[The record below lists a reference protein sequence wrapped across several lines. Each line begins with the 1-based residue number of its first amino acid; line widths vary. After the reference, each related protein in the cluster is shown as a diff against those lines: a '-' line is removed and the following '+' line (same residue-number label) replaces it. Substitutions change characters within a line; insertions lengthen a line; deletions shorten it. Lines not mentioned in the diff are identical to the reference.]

1 MTRNRKKKRSNLWI
15 VPAAG
20 LVLLAALALRHFAG
34 RPPKPSLPDIS
45 RSQPSH
51 PAPRDIRG
59 LQETLSDQGF
69 AIRALSPGDDSSRNF
84 LIYIPPGY
92 PLVQANLIIN
102 RLARAE
108 HYTPA
113 RSLEN
118 RKKQRLELAFLSRDS
133 LALNITVL
141 KKKAPAEKTSHLPKI
156 ALVLYF
162 WPPEISSL
170 SGHFDKIA
178 AIKTLIVKDNCR
190 PKDREIVCT
199 AILEP
204 KGYPGNDPGPST
216 ILVDDPTGKIKN
228 KLDDAANT
236 ADEPVGLYLWQ
247 GSRAVEDDRIT
258 DMITSYC
265 SRNQLI
271 LLEPYPT
278 AQSLVKRSAAGNA
291 CLYITPDLV
300 IDPKASANSC
310 LSQLKN
316 QLAKTKARSL
326 ILLPATEN
334 ALKALNKVLTTETA
348 AHYEFVAVSGMMQ

>member
-15 VPAAG
+15 VPAAV
-20 LVLLAALALRHFAG
+20 LVLLAAFGLRHFAG
-34 RPPKPSLPDIS
+34 RPPKPALPDIS

-51 PAPRDIRG
+51 PAPRDIRS
-59 LQETLSDQGF
+59 LQETLADQGF
-69 AIRALSPGDDSSRNF
+69 AVRALSPGDDSSRNF

-108 HYTPA
+108 NYTPA

-118 RKKQRLELAFLSRDS
+118 RKKQRLDLAFLSRDS

-141 KKKAPAEKTSHLPKI
+141 KKKAPAEKVSNLPKV

-170 SGHFDKIA
+170 SGQFDKIA

-190 PKDREIVCT
+190 PKNREIIGT

-204 KGYPGNDPGPST
+204 KGYPGNDPGPNT

-228 KLDDAANT
+228 KLDAAANA

-247 GSRAVEDDRIT
+247 GSRAVEDGRIT
-258 DMITSYC
+258 DLITSYC

-278 AQSLVKRSAAGNA
+278 AQSLVKRSAGANS
-291 CLYITPDLV
+291 CSYLKPDLI
-300 IDPKASANSC
+300 IDPQTSANSC

-316 QLAKTKARSL
+316 QLAKTKSRSL
-326 ILLPATEN
+326 ILIPATEN
-334 ALKALNKVLTTETA
+334 SLKALNKVLTTETA
-348 AHYEFVAVSGMMQ
+348 AHYEFVAVSGILQ